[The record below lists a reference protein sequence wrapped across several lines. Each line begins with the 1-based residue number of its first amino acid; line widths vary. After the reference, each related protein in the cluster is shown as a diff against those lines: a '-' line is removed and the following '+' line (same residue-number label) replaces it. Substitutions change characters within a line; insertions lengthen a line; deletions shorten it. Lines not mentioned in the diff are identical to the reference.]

1 MFIPVI
7 FIAVTSFWN
16 SSSHLLKS
24 SRRFLTTGSLGFTE
38 LGMLE
43 YSESK
48 VFMVMG
54 DRVPLHVGGWHREEQ
69 QE

>member
-1 MFIPVI
+1 
-7 FIAVTSFWN
+7 
-16 SSSHLLKS
+16 
-24 SRRFLTTGSLGFTE
+24 
-38 LGMLE
+38 MLE
-43 YSESK
+43 YRESK